1 MGLFDWVYAPFKCPY
16 CGYEEE
22 EHGWQTKALLNM
34 LNVFK
39 VGEKVVLSSLKGELV
54 VQEGVFEIHTV
65 CPKCKEYVE
74 CRIKIKGSVLTDEIT
89 CNKED
94 KED

>member
-39 VGEKVVLSSLKGELV
+39 VGEKVVLSSL
-54 VQEGVFEIHTV
+54 
-65 CPKCKEYVE
+65 
-74 CRIKIKGSVLTDEIT
+74 RGSL
-89 CNKED
+89 
-94 KED
+94 